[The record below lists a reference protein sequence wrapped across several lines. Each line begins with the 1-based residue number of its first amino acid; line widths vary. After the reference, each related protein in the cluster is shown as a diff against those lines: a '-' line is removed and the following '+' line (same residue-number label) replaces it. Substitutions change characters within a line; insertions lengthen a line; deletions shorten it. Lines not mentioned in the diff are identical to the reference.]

1 MTKTADSWTVVDSE
15 DPDVTGIV
23 DVHSGAK
30 RSAATALPTM
40 MVTCSPTPC
49 EVTASSQ
56 RRPNAAGRR
65 YGVELGFTYLGILFV
80 VAFIGV
86 GLGVIGQLWSISA
99 RRADEQ
105 QLLFVGDAYRR
116 AIGSYYQ
123 HGGRFPQT
131 LDELVLDTRVTPP
144 MHHLRKL
151 YVDPSA
157 MVASGDSSR
166 VATAESP
173 VSRVSP

>member
-1 MTKTADSWTVVDSE
+1 MSLLRTNRA
-15 DPDVTGIV
+15 P
-23 DVHSGAK
+23 
-30 RSAATALPTM
+30 R
-40 MVTCSPTPC
+40 
-49 EVTASSQ
+49 Q
-56 RRPNAAGRR
+56 F
-65 YGVELGFTYLGILFV
+65 GVQSGFTYLGILFV

-99 RRADEQ
+99 RRSDEQ

-116 AIGSYYQ
+116 AIASYYQ

-151 YVDPSA
+151 YVDPVGYGTEWRVVA
-157 MVASGDSSR
+157 GADGGIAGVASQSMVKPLK
-166 VATAESP
+166 VANFQREYKAFEDAECYCQWEFTYSAP
-173 VSRVSP
+173 ARFRQRRP